1 MATLYSAATAMVCR
15 AGGMTAELAVVGMPS
30 VLVPLPG
37 APGDH
42 QTRNA
47 EVFADAGDAVL
58 VPDAE
63 LDGTRLAGALDPL
76 LGDPARL
83 ASMTLAA
90 RTLGR
95 ADATARFAD
104 LVEEVAGGTR

>member
-1 MATLYSAATAMVCR
+1 
-15 AGGMTAELAVVGMPS
+15 MPS

-47 EVFADAGDAVL
+47 EVFVAAGAAEL

-63 LDGTRLAGALDPL
+63 LDGARLAGELEKL
-76 LGDPARL
+76 LGDQARL
-83 ASMTLAA
+83 TAMSGAA
-90 RTLGR
+90 RALGQ
-95 ADATARFAD
+95 ADAAARFAD
-104 LVEEVAGGTR
+104 LVEEVARAPR